1 MACKE
6 RLCVAVAD
14 CVFAL
19 CVEKDK
25 CWNSKENLAE
35 WTSGELA
42 HMWTLSTRTQNLKEV
57 VLLDLARNRK
67 RRKKI
72 ETKR

>member
-1 MACKE
+1 
-6 RLCVAVAD
+6 
-14 CVFAL
+14 
-19 CVEKDK
+19 
-25 CWNSKENLAE
+25 LAE

>member
-1 MACKE
+1 MIEKYSA
-6 RLCVAVAD
+6 RLSVSAESTT
-14 CVFAL
+14 FAL

-42 HMWTLSTRTQNLKEV
+42 HMWILSTRTQNLKEV

-67 RRKKI
+67 RRK
-72 ETKR
+72 